1 MYRALAK
8 AEDRRAALKK
18 YFLPTWTPEDKQPPV
33 FPYDV
38 WVLVEE
44 GRLVDQQLAESG
56 YDNDTGDWLELEP
69 ISYTEAS

>member
-1 MYRALAK
+1 M
-8 AEDRRAALKK
+8 
-18 YFLPTWTPEDKQPPV
+18 

-56 YDNDTGDWLELEP
+56 YDDDTGEWLELEP